1 MDKEEEARL
10 LWYIADINF
19 RPAGF
24 AMNYYVAGGAIRDLL
39 LGLPLRDVDYAFA
52 ATEEE
57 FIQRNPSAR
66 KIQSAPCPVY
76 LLDGQE
82 FALLSQQDVMR
93 DLWRR
98 DFTVNALLLAENG
111 VLRMHPD
118 ALEDLQKRRIRPAS
132 PSALADDPVRAFRAA
147 RLTARLPD
155 FSLHEETLAQ
165 MRALAAPS
173 NAASTDGLA
182 SAPAGQSAPEEKARS
197 FLDAIP
203 AEQVGN
209 ELRKAC
215 LAARPGNFLRAL
227 RRGDCLA
234 PWFAEFVRADS
245 LPAGPP
251 TYHDGSVF
259 EHTADIMDATAEI
272 ARRCGGADS
281 ERALSVWM
289 ALCHDLGKS
298 ATPDDI
304 LPHHYGHEERG
315 AAMAERLGLRLRLP
329 GIFVKAGKLAAL
341 LHMKAGRYAILRP
354 GTRTD
359 MLMRL
364 HAADLVAPFG
374 WMAAADSARPD
385 LPDLWQRDLERL
397 LAVRLP
403 EHWRD
408 KGELSGIRLREL
420 RCMAL
425 SHS

>member
-1 MDKEEEARL
+1 MDKKEGARL

-57 FIQRNPSAR
+57 FIQRNPAAR
-66 KIQSAPCPVY
+66 KIQTAPCPVY

-82 FALLSQQDVMR
+82 FAPLIRRDVMR
-93 DLWRR
+93 DLSRR

-118 ALEDLQKRRIRPAS
+118 ALEDLRNRRIRPAS

-147 RLTARLPD
+147 RLAARLPD
-155 FSLHEETLAQ
+155 FSLHEETLVQ
-165 MRALAAPS
+165 MRALAAT
-173 NAASTDGLA
+173 NDAASSD
-182 SAPAGQSAPEEKARS
+182 APSVAEVRS

-203 AEQVGN
+203 AEQVGK

-215 LAARPGNFLRAL
+215 LAHKPGNFLRAL
-227 RRGDCLA
+227 RQGDCLV
-234 PWFAEFVRADS
+234 PWFAEFVRAGS
-245 LPAGPP
+245 LPAGPAA
-251 TYHDGSVF
+251 YHNASVF
-259 EHTADIMDATAEI
+259 EHTANIMDATAEV
-272 ARRCGGADS
+272 ARHHGGTEA

-298 ATPDDI
+298 ETPGDI
-304 LPHHYGHEERG
+304 LPHHYGHEGRG
-315 AAMAERLGLRLRLP
+315 AVMAESLGLRLRLP

-341 LHMKAGRYAILRP
+341 LHMKAGRYASLRP

-364 HAADLVAPFG
+364 HAADLVAPFS
-374 WMAAADSARPD
+374 WMAAADSSQPE
-385 LPDLWQRDLERL
+385 LPDLWQRDCERL

-425 SHS
+425 SHA

>member
-1 MDKEEEARL
+1 
-10 LWYIADINF
+10 
-19 RPAGF
+19 
-24 AMNYYVAGGAIRDLL
+24 MNYEVAGGAIRDLL

-57 FIQRNPSAR
+57 FIQRNPAAR
-66 KIQSAPCPVY
+66 KIQTAPCPVY

-82 FALLSQQDVMR
+82 FAPLIRRDVMR
-93 DLWRR
+93 DLSRR

-118 ALEDLQKRRIRPAS
+118 ALEDLRNRRIRPAS

-147 RLTARLPD
+147 RLAARLPD
-155 FSLHEETLAQ
+155 FSLHEETLVQ
-165 MRALAAPS
+165 MRALAAT
-173 NAASTDGLA
+173 NDAASSD
-182 SAPAGQSAPEEKARS
+182 APSVAEVRS

-203 AEQVGN
+203 AEQVGK

-215 LAARPGNFLRAL
+215 LAHKPGNFLRAL
-227 RRGDCLA
+227 RQGDCLV
-234 PWFAEFVRADS
+234 PWFAEFVRAGS
-245 LPAGPP
+245 LPAGPAAYP
-251 TYHDGSVF
+251 NPSEF
-259 EHTADIMDATAEI
+259 EHTTNKKEATAEV
-272 ARRCGGADS
+272 ARHHGGTEA

-298 ATPDDI
+298 ETPGDI
-304 LPHHYGHEERG
+304 LPHHYGHEGRG
-315 AAMAERLGLRLRLP
+315 AVMAESLGLRLRLP

-341 LHMKAGRYAILRP
+341 LHMKAGRYASLRP

-364 HAADLVAPFG
+364 HAADLVAPFS
-374 WMAAADSARPD
+374 WMAAADSSQPE
-385 LPDLWQRDLERL
+385 LPDLWQRDCERL

-425 SHS
+425 SHA

>member
-1 MDKEEEARL
+1 MDKKEGARL

-19 RPAGF
+19 RPAGC

-57 FIQRNPSAR
+57 FIQRNPAAR

-82 FALLSQQDVMR
+82 FALLSRRDVVH
-93 DLWRR
+93 DLSRR

-118 ALEDLQKRRIRPAS
+118 ALEDLRKRRIRPAS

-147 RLTARLPD
+147 RLAARLPD

-165 MRALAAPS
+165 MRALAS
-173 NAASTDGLA
+173 TNNAASTDV
-182 SAPAGQSAPEEKARS
+182 PAGQSPPVGISRS

-203 AEQVGN
+203 AEQVGK

-215 LAARPGNFLRAL
+215 IAVRPGNFLRAL

-234 PWFAEFVRADS
+234 PWFAEFVRAVS

-251 TYHDGSVF
+251 AYHDTSVF
-259 EHTADIMDATAEI
+259 EHTADIMDATAKI
-272 ARRCGGADS
+272 ARHHGGTEA
-281 ERALSVWM
+281 ERALAVWM

-298 ATPDDI
+298 ETPGDI

-315 AAMAERLGLRLRLP
+315 AVMAESLGLRLRLP

-341 LHMKAGRYAILRP
+341 LHMKAGRYASLRP

-359 MLMRL
+359 TLMRL
-364 HAADLVAPFG
+364 HAADIVAPFG

-397 LAVRLP
+397 LAVSLP

-408 KGELSGIRLREL
+408 KGELSGIHLREL

>member
-1 MDKEEEARL
+1 
-10 LWYIADINF
+10 
-19 RPAGF
+19 
-24 AMNYYVAGGAIRDLL
+24 MNYYYVAGGAVRDLL
-39 LGLPLRDVDYAFA
+39 LDLPLRDVDYAFA

-57 FIQRNPSAR
+57 FIQRNPAAR
-66 KIQSAPCPVY
+66 KIQTAPCPVY

-82 FALLSQQDVMR
+82 FTPLIMQDVTR
-93 DLWRR
+93 DLSRR

-111 VLRMHPD
+111 VLRMHPR
-118 ALEDLQKRRIRPAS
+118 ALEDLRERRIRPAS

-147 RLTARLPD
+147 RLAARLPD

-165 MRALAAPS
+165 MRALAAP
-173 NAASTDGLA
+173 NPPG
-182 SAPAGQSAPEEKARS
+182 SADFPAGQSPPVEEARS
-197 FLDAIP
+197 FLDAIA

-215 LAARPGNFLRAL
+215 LAHKPGNFLRAL
-227 RRGDCLA
+227 RQGDCLV

-251 TYHDGSVF
+251 AYHDASVF
-259 EHTADIMDATAEI
+259 AHTADIMDATAEV
-272 ARRCGGADS
+272 ARHHGGTEA

-298 ATPDDI
+298 ETPGDI

-315 AAMAERLGLRLRLP
+315 AAMAENLGLRLRLP

-341 LHMKAGRYAILRP
+341 LHMKAGRYASLRP

-359 MLMRL
+359 TLMRL
-364 HAADLVAPFG
+364 HAADLVAPFS
-374 WMAAADSARPD
+374 WMAAADSAQAD
-385 LPDLWQRDLERL
+385 LPVLWQRDLERL
-397 LAVRLP
+397 LAVKLP

-425 SHS
+425 RHP

>member
-1 MDKEEEARL
+1 
-10 LWYIADINF
+10 
-19 RPAGF
+19 
-24 AMNYYVAGGAIRDLL
+24 MNYYVAGGAVRDLL

-57 FIQRNPSAR
+57 FIQRNPAAR
-66 KIQSAPCPVY
+66 KIQTAPCPVY

-82 FALLSQQDVMR
+82 FAPLIRQDAVR
-93 DLWRR
+93 DLSRR
-98 DFTVNALLLAENG
+98 DFTINALLLAENG

-118 ALEDLQKRRIRPAS
+118 ALEDLRKRRIRPAS

-147 RLTARLPD
+147 RLAARLPD

-165 MRALAAPS
+165 MRALAAAN
-173 NAASTDGLA
+173 NAYSAD
-182 SAPAGQSAPEEKARS
+182 APAGQAPPAGQGRS
-197 FLDAIP
+197 CLDAIP
-203 AEQVGN
+203 AEQVGK
-209 ELRKAC
+209 ELRRAC

-227 RRGDCLA
+227 GQGSCLV
-234 PWFAEFVRADS
+234 PWFAEFVRADA
-245 LPAGPP
+245 LPAGPAA
-251 TYHDGSVF
+251 YHNASVF
-259 EHTADIMDATAEI
+259 EHTIEIMDSTAEV
-272 ARRCGGADS
+272 ARHHCGTEA

-298 ATPDDI
+298 ATPGDI

-315 AAMAERLGLRLRLP
+315 AVMAESLGLRLRLP

-341 LHMKAGRYAILRP
+341 LHMKAGRYASLRP

-364 HAADLVAPFG
+364 HAAGLVAPFS
-374 WMAAADSARPD
+374 WMAAADSSRPD
-385 LPDLWQRDLERL
+385 LPGVWQRDLEHL

-403 EHWRD
+403 EQWRN

-425 SHS
+425 CHS